1 MERAHRELGECPDV
15 VAVSLQRLRRLLYA
29 EREKQEFTRTDDA
42 FLMRFLRA
50 KKYDVE
56 KASKMVSQRD
66 DDDNN

>member
-1 MERAHRELGECPDV
+1 M
-15 VAVSLQRLRRLLYA
+15 VAVSLKRLRRLLYA

-56 KASKMVSQRD
+56 KASKMVSPRD